1 MQSNTLEKSYISK
14 DQRKKIL
21 LMCDDMRFFSG
32 IATMAR
38 ELVVSTAQH
47 YNWVQLGGSTTHP
60 DVGKIFDI
68 SDDINKQ
75 TGLTDSNVRIYPV
88 NGYGDQNIVRQVIQ
102 MEKPDA
108 IMLFTDPRYW
118 VWFFQMEHEI
128 RTKIPVTYLSIW
140 DSEPAPLYNAPYYQS
155 VDLHMG
161 ISKQTVNLT
170 KKILDWADQDYD
182 ELILNKME
190 EV

>member
-1 MQSNTLEKSYISK
+1 MQSPTLEKSYIGK

-140 DSEPAPLYNAPYYQS
+140 DSEPAPLYNFAYYAS
-155 VDLHMG
+155 CDLHMG

-170 KKILDWADQDYD
+170 KKILSWGDCEYD
-182 ELILNKME
+182 ELILDKNEK
-190 EV
+190 